1 MGYTDYNDLLILF
14 RACLD
19 ADYYTVEES
28 GSFSLV
34 RDGERLYVFFEKSE
48 GREDWQNN
56 FDFASE
62 AEKYG
67 REGESFYVHRGFL
80 RVWESILP
88 YIKGALLDL
97 SIREIV
103 SVGYSHGAAL
113 AVLCHEYVWYERPDL
128 RGRIFGFGF
137 GCPRVIYGRVQR
149 EKERWA
155 DFYVIRN
162 YDDIVTHLPPR
173 ALGYRHVGQMVVIG
187 KAGKYSRID
196 AHRAESYIRELEDYP
211 S

>member
-1 MGYTDYNDLLILF
+1 MGYIDYNDLLILF
-14 RACLD
+14 RAWLD
-19 ADYYTVEES
+19 ADYYTVEDS

-62 AEKYG
+62 TERYG
-67 REGESFYVHRGFL
+67 RGGDNIYVHRGFL
-80 RVWESILP
+80 RGWKSILP
-88 YIKGALLDL
+88 YIRGALLDL

-113 AVLCHEYVWYERPDL
+113 ALLCHEYVWFERPDL

-137 GCPRVIYGRVQR
+137 GCPRVIYGRTPR
-149 EKERWA
+149 ERERWA

-173 ALGYRHVGQMVVIG
+173 ALGYRHVGQMIVVG
-187 KAGKYSRID
+187 KAGRYSRID
-196 AHRAESYIRELEDYP
+196 AHRAENYIKELENAL
-211 S
+211 

>member
-1 MGYTDYNDLLILF
+1 MGYTEYNDLLILF

-34 RDGERLYVFFEKSE
+34 RDGERLYVFFEKSD

-56 FDFASE
+56 FDFTSE

-80 RVWESILP
+80 RVWKSILP
-88 YIKGALLDL
+88 YIRGALLDL

-113 AVLCHEYVWYERPDL
+113 AVLCHEYVWFERPDL

-155 DFYVIRN
+155 DFNVIRN

-173 ALGYRHVGQMVVIG
+173 ALGYRHVGQMIVVG
-187 KAGKYSRID
+187 KVGKYSRID
-196 AHRAESYIRELEDYP
+196 AHREENYMRELEDYP